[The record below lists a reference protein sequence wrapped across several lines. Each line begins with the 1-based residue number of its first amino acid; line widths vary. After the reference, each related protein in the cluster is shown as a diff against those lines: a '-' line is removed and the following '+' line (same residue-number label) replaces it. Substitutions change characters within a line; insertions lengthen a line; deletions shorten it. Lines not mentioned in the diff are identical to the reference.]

1 MSIDNEQREIYLNKI
16 ILSLRFLLKDVQNK
30 KEKEKIEK
38 VIEQLEKVNVVWFN

>member
-1 MSIDNEQREIYLNKI
+1 MSMDNEQREIYLNKI
-16 ILSLRFLLKDVQNK
+16 IFSLRFLLKDVQNK

>member
-1 MSIDNEQREIYLNKI
+1 MSMDNEQREIYLNKI